1 MLLGRVTAVEQIA
14 ILCWIYLSAA
24 TMSGSPRRYA
34 SGYRRLSRSNDGDRQ
49 PCPRHGMHELAIAKL
64 AELVELTKL

>member
-24 TMSGSPRRYA
+24 TMSGSPRGYA
-34 SGYRRLSRSNDGDRQ
+34 SGYRRLSRSNEETVSRALGTACTNWRS
-49 PCPRHGMHELAIAKL
+49 PSLRGWSNGPSL
-64 AELVELTKL
+64 